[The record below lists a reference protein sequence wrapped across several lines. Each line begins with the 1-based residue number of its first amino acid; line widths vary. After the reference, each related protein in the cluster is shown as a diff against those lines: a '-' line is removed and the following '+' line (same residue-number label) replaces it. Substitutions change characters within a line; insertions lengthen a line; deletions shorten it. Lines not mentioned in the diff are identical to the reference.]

1 MRRHSIILT
10 LLLTFS
16 ASSLLASGG
25 MAIPKRDKA
34 SDAIAAYNDGIAA
47 RDRAWQFEKELEAA
61 QDAAQKTKLAEKIAK
76 AYKSAVRAQRDAVRN
91 DPKLFQA
98 HAELGY
104 ALRKTGDYTA
114 ALQSYDRALAL
125 QPNYAEAI
133 EYRGEAYLGLNR
145 VIDARD
151 AYLVLFNGGDA
162 TRSQMLA
169 TAMAKWIEKRRVDSA
184 GVDTATI
191 DELAKFLEQRT
202 EISHNAV
209 ATSGSWK

>member
-1 MRRHSIILT
+1 MRRRSIILT
-10 LLLTFS
+10 LLLILS
-16 ASSLLASGG
+16 ASPLLASGG
-25 MAIPKRDKA
+25 MAIPKRDKQ

-61 QDAAQKTKLAEKIAK
+61 QDPAQKTKLEEKIAK

-104 ALRKTGDYTA
+104 ALRKTGDYAA
-114 ALQSYDRALAL
+114 ALQSYDKALAL

-145 VIDARD
+145 VSDARD

-169 TAMAKWIEKRRVDSA
+169 TAMAKWIEKRRADSA

-202 EISHNAV
+202 EISRSV